1 MARSRLRRIST
12 RLEAIAWLVR
22 RLRRRAPADPSWH
35 DSWQFDSWQFG
46 RDVRNVM
53 SARIARAMAGDL
65 SAAEARRMVL
75 EKQSAAIRAQHA
87 YARALL
93 NGDLASAHRDVWDIY
108 QRAVRANRKR
118 LRRGR

>member
-22 RLRRRAPADPSWH
+22 RLRRRAPADV
-35 DSWQFDSWQFG
+35 WQFG
-46 RDVRNVM
+46 RDVREVM
-53 SARIARAMAGDL
+53 SARVSRAMTGDL
-65 SAAEARRMVL
+65 SAAEARLMVL

-118 LRRGR
+118 LHKRRGR

>member
-1 MARSRLRRIST
+1 MARSRLRRISM

-22 RLRRRAPADPSWH
+22 RLRRRPPADP
-35 DSWQFDSWQFG
+35 WQFG
-46 RDVRNVM
+46 RDVRDVM
-53 SARIARAMAGDL
+53 SARISRAMAGDL
-65 SAAEARRMVL
+65 SAAEARLMVL

-118 LRRGR
+118 LHKRRGR

>member
-1 MARSRLRRIST
+1 MARSRLRRISM
-12 RLEAIAWLVR
+12 RLEAVAWLVR

-35 DSWQFDSWQFG
+35 DSWQFGLDV
-46 RDVRNVM
+46 RDVM
-53 SARIARAMAGDL
+53 SVRIARAMAGDL

-93 NGDLASAHRDVWDIY
+93 NGDLASANRDVWDIY

-118 LRRGR
+118 LRKRRGR

>member
-1 MARSRLRRIST
+1 M

-22 RLRRRAPADPSWH
+22 RLRGRAPADRSWH
-35 DSWQFDSWQFG
+35 DSWQFG
-46 RDVRNVM
+46 RDVRDVM
-53 SARIARAMAGDL
+53 SARISRAMTGDL
-65 SAAEARRMVL
+65 SAAEARLMVL
-75 EKQSAAIRAQHA
+75 EKQSAAVRAQHA

-118 LRRGR
+118 LHKRRGR

>member
-35 DSWQFDSWQFG
+35 DSRHFDSWQFG

-118 LRRGR
+118 LRRRR

>member
-22 RLRRRAPADPSWH
+22 RLRRRAPADP
-35 DSWQFDSWQFG
+35 WQFG
-46 RDVRNVM
+46 LDVRDVM
-53 SARIARAMAGDL
+53 SIRISRAMAGDL
-65 SAAEARRMVL
+65 SAAEARLMVI

-118 LRRGR
+118 LHKRRGH

>member
-1 MARSRLRRIST
+1 MARSRLRRISM

-22 RLRRRAPADPSWH
+22 RLRRRAPVDH
-35 DSWQFDSWQFG
+35 WQFG
-46 RDVRNVM
+46 LDVRDVM
-53 SARIARAMAGDL
+53 SVRIARAMAGDL
-65 SAAEARRMVL
+65 SAAEARLMVL

-118 LRRGR
+118 LHKRRGR

>member
-1 MARSRLRRIST
+1 MRRSRLRRIGK
-12 RLEAIAWLVR
+12 RLKTITGLVR
-22 RLRRRAPADPSWH
+22 RLRRRPPADL
-35 DSWQFDSWQFG
+35 WQFG
-46 RDVRNVM
+46 SDVRDVM
-53 SARIARAMAGDL
+53 SARISRAMAGDL

-93 NGDLASAHRDVWDIY
+93 NGDLASANHDVWDIY

-118 LRRGR
+118 LRKRRRR

>member
-22 RLRRRAPADPSWH
+22 RLRRRRPADP
-35 DSWQFDSWQFG
+35 WQFG
-46 RDVRNVM
+46 RDVRDVM
-53 SARIARAMAGDL
+53 SARISRAMAGDL
-65 SAAEARRMVL
+65 SAAEARLMVL

-118 LRRGR
+118 LHKRRGR